1 MAELVWKGKN
11 TEQQWGSD
19 GQGRLLIS
27 KPTTQHLYTYASFD
41 RQSKDKQSNLP
52 PLGWHNRLVLGDKSA
67 VLSALLSEFA
77 GQINL
82 IYIDPPFMTGRD
94 FKSGKQLAYSDKWDN
109 NLDAYLQ
116 WLYETFILLRQLLTP
131 DGSIYVHL
139 DWRVTHY
146 ARVMLDEVFGF
157 NPNAEGPGFKNEIIW
172 HYQSGGRSLKHYA
185 RKHDTILL
193 YSKSTQYCFH
203 GDRIGER
210 RGSQK
215 RNHMKKW
222 IDSNGRVHWKI
233 SSAGRVYT
241 YDEDTLMTPTDVWS
255 DISHLHQRDPE
266 RKGYSTQKPAALL
279 ERLILASSEE
289 NELVLDCFCGSGVT
303 PAVAGQLGR
312 RWIASDQGELAIKMT
327 CERLLAQDRNHPFV
341 MQRLAEEAS
350 EHVTSGKYGIIES
363 ANNQADQEIEIKE
376 QSC

>member
-1 MAELVWKGKN
+1 VAELVWKGKY
-11 TEQQWGSD
+11 TEHQLGTD
-19 GQGRLLIS
+19 GQRRLLMS
-27 KPTTQHLYTYASFD
+27 KPATRHLYTYASFD
-41 RQSKDKQSNLP
+41 RQSKDKQCNL
-52 PLGWHNRLVLGDKSA
+52 LRHGWYNHLILGDKNA
-67 VLSALLSEFA
+67 VLPALLSEFA
-77 GQINL
+77 GQVDL

-109 NLDAYLQ
+109 NLDVYLQ
-116 WLYETFILLRQLLTP
+116 WLYETFISLRQLLAS

-157 NPNAEGPGFKNEIIW
+157 HPNAGGPGFKNEIIW

-185 RKHDTILL
+185 RKHDTILF
-193 YSKSTQYCFH
+193 YTKSTQYCFH
-203 GDRIGER
+203 GERIGER

-222 IDSNGRVHWKI
+222 LDSSGRVHWTI

-241 YDEDTLMTPTDVWS
+241 YDEDMVMTPTDVWS

-266 RKGYSTQKPAALL
+266 RNGYITQKPAALL
-279 ERLILASSEE
+279 ERIILASSDV
-289 NELVLDCFCGSGVT
+289 NDLVLDCFCGSGVT
-303 PAVAGQLGR
+303 PSVAGQLGR
-312 RWIASDQGELAIKMT
+312 RWIASDKSELAIKVT
-327 CERLLAQDRNHPFV
+327 CERLLEQNQDHPFV
-341 MQRLAEEAS
+341 FQRLTEEAS
-350 EHVTSGKYGIIES
+350 EHATSVKYGIIES
-363 ANNQADQEIEIKE
+363 VNNQADQEIDIKE